1 MAARVQS
8 SCKMLPCMSRLHSIY
23 LSSRRVTFTACSASK
38 VDPPNVSVLCEK
50 ARLTLTAEE
59 VKDFEPQIGR
69 IVDWFAQL
77 QDIDLDN
84 VPPAIRVGEI
94 DPTKTLRPDMAQLF
108 PDREA
113 MLASAPDRDGPFL
126 KVPKIMKENQE

>member
-1 MAARVQS
+1 MAGVVQG
-8 SCKMLPCMSRLHSIY
+8 SCKMLPSRLRLPSIFR
-23 LSSRRVTFTACSASK
+23 LSRSAATTTCAASK
-38 VDPPNVSVLCEK
+38 VDPPNIAHLCEK
-50 ARLTLTAEE
+50 ARLTLSPEE

-77 QDIDLDN
+77 QEIDLTD

-94 DPTKTLRPDMAQLF
+94 DPTKTLRPDTPKTFA
-108 PDREA
+108 DREA